1 MDGKQKISFN
11 GATLEFNAQRII
23 MNATERTEITTN
35 DYILNALSKIYV
47 FSTWFKQQINGFMH
61 LFSNSALINTT
72 NAIDIEAKEAKLLGT
87 EKSIVHSDNVAVVNS
102 LGTAELKGKQGN
114 KYTQKAEE
122 VSSTPAEE
130 IGLAVVHFRP
140 LDTWRG
146 EFGFDWVLYN
156 DDTIYKDIIGK
167 YKIKRK
173 GNIFDSDNNEYEKFL
188 EKYKNFPHPIDKKKK
203 YYIPYM
209 TLLPE
214 RTAKLILRIK
224 ITEDPSK
231 RHYLL

>member
-47 FSTWFKQQINGFMH
+47 FSSWFKQQINGFMH

-114 KYTQKAEE
+114 KYTQKAENIKGNSKE
-122 VSSTPAEE
+122 FISNVIVE
-130 IGLAVVHFRP
+130 FRP
-140 LDTWRG
+140 HFNWGG
-146 EFGFDWVLYN
+146 EFGFDWL
-156 DDTIYKDIIGK
+156 
-167 YKIKRK
+167 
-173 GNIFDSDNNEYEKFL
+173 
-188 EKYKNFPHPIDKKKK
+188 
-203 YYIPYM
+203 
-209 TLLPE
+209 
-214 RTAKLILRIK
+214 
-224 ITEDPSK
+224 
-231 RHYLL
+231 